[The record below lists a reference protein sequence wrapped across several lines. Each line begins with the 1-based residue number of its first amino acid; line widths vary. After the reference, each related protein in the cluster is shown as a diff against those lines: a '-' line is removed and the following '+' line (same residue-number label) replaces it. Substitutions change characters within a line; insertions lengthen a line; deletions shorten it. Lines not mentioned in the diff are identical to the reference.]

1 METKYI
7 RISEDLRKKL
17 MKDFKIKNRSTLVNY
32 LCFRRN
38 SDQAKMI
45 REAALQGGGKLI
57 EKIEKEVEQPTK
69 RTVMLDNKGNVKAVK
84 MAWVWII

>member
-7 RISEDLRKKL
+7 RVSEELRKKL
-17 MKDFKIKNRSTLVNY
+17 MRDFKIKNKTTLVNY
-32 LCFRRN
+32 LYFRRN

-57 EKIEKEVEQPTK
+57 EKTEKEIACPTK
-69 RTVMLDNKGNVKAVK
+69 RVVMLDNKGNVKAVK
-84 MAWVWII
+84 TLER